1 MIALVLAAAMTMPN
15 CPAEGETARDCPW
28 AGIGRAAAAAPDAP
42 AALALLRSSA
52 PALVRELDAD
62 ARRPEMLSLWG
73 TSVNFDEHAKAT
85 IVAPPILGAIA
96 SVLRLPAPDGER
108 GHAGMTHAYGYVFS
122 VLKTPYGFKRARWVS
137 GELEAGLGLTPG
149 TFAPV
154 PRKGTLLSNL
164 TAFLG
169 RLAFRSDARE
179 RTAAAK
185 LGAFDVSAYKPKRL
199 SETVT
204 LPDGRRFV
212 LRTDLVPYLHGEGD
226 LLIYSYRDET
236 AGRAYLITAFPVARG
251 FAESLLDP
259 KGLGEGKPV
268 STRYNGFVDGVT
280 GVPGLAGA
288 RRVE

>member
-1 MIALVLAAAMTMPN
+1 VIALVLAAAMTMPN
-15 CPAEGETARDCPW
+15 CPADGETAADCPW

-42 AALALLRSSA
+42 AALAVLRASA

-62 ARRPEMLSLWG
+62 ARRPGMLSLWG
-73 TSVNFDEHAKAT
+73 RSVNFDEHAKAT

-96 SVLRLPAPDGER
+96 SVLKLPPPDGER
-108 GHAGMTHAYGYVFS
+108 GHAGMTHSYGYVFS

-137 GELEAGLGLTPG
+137 GELEAGLGLPPG

-154 PRKGTLLSNL
+154 PAKGTLLSNL

-169 RLAFRSDARE
+169 RLAFRGDARE
-179 RTAAAK
+179 LRLVGDLRT
-185 LGAFDVSAYKPKRL
+185 FDVSAYKPKRL
-199 SETVT
+199 SETVS

-226 LLIYSYRDET
+226 MLIYSCRDEK

-251 FAESLLDP
+251 FANSLLDP
-259 KGLGEGKPV
+259 KGLGEGKPIA
-268 STRYNGFVDGVT
+268 TRYNGFVDGVT
-280 GVPGLAGA
+280 GVSGLTGS